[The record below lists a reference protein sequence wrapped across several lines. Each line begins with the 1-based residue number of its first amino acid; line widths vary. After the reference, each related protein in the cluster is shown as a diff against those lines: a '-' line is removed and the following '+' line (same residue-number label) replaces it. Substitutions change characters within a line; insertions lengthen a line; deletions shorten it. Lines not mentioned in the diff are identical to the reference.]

1 VYLYVELWKPRA
13 SWRALPQEAR
23 DAFVA
28 GIGPAIAQLA
38 LAGVELIG
46 FARSDTD
53 TEHRA
58 DCVWIAAWR
67 MPTRDLALALE
78 RAVSD
83 SGFHDHF
90 EQVNARGE
98 IAAPD
103 AVLADMAR
111 S

>member
-1 VYLYVELWKPRA
+1 
-13 SWRALPQEAR
+13 
-23 DAFVA
+23 
-28 GIGPAIAQLA
+28 
-38 LAGVELIG
+38 
-46 FARSDTD
+46 
-53 TEHRA
+53 
-58 DCVWIAAWR
+58 